1 MEISG
6 SHTFKAPQK
15 LVWQVITDPATLR
28 KCLPGCEE
36 FELQGDGSY
45 KVTLTLGIG
54 AIKGTY
60 TGMVHML
67 NEQPYDSY
75 DLKVSAKG
83 GAGFVDGKGTFVLA
97 PDAKD
102 GEKTVV
108 NYTGEANAGGK
119 IAGLG
124 QRVIKAAAQFVAGQF
139 FKALDKEVTQVQVA
153 GSG

>member
-6 SHTFKAPQK
+6 SHTFDAPQK
-15 LVWQVITDPATLR
+15 LVWHVITDPETLR

-36 FELQGDGSY
+36 FELQENGSY
-45 KVTLTLGIG
+45 KVTMTLGIG

-60 TGMVHML
+60 TGMVQML

-75 DLKVSAKG
+75 ELKVSAKG
-83 GAGFVDGKGTFVLA
+83 GVGFMDGKGKFSLA
-97 PDAKD
+97 PSEKNK
-102 GEKTVV
+102 EKTVV

-139 FKALDKEVTQVQVA
+139 FKALDKEVTKVQA
-153 GSG
+153 GT

>member
-1 MEISG
+1 MEITG
-6 SHTFKAPQK
+6 SHTFKAPQRV
-15 LVWQVITDPATLR
+15 VWQVITDPDTLR

-36 FELQGDGSY
+36 FELQENGSY

-60 TGMVHML
+60 TGMVQML

-83 GAGFVDGKGTFVLA
+83 GAGFVEGNGSFMLA
-97 PDAKD
+97 SDAKD

-108 NYTGEANAGGK
+108 NYRGEANAGGK

-139 FKALDKEVTQVQVA
+139 FKALDKEVMQVV
-153 GSG
+153 GET

>member
-6 SHTFKAPQK
+6 SHTFDAHQQ
-15 LVWQVITDPATLR
+15 LVWRVITDPDTLR
-28 KCLPGCEE
+28 RCLPGCEE
-36 FELQGDGSY
+36 FELQENGSY

-60 TGMVHML
+60 TGMVQML

-83 GAGFVDGKGTFVLA
+83 GVGFVDGKGTFALA
-97 PDAKD
+97 PSEKD

-108 NYTGEANAGGK
+108 NYRGEANAGGK

-124 QRVIKAAAQFVAGQF
+124 QRVIKSAAQFVAGKF
-139 FKALDKEVTQVQVA
+139 FKELDKVVESVKRET
-153 GSG
+153 

>member
-6 SHTFKAPQK
+6 SHTFDAPQK

-36 FELQGDGSY
+36 FELQENGSY
-45 KVTLTLGIG
+45 KVTMTLGIG

-67 NEQPYDSY
+67 NERPYDSY
-75 DLKVSAKG
+75 ELKVSAKG
-83 GAGFVDGKGTFVLA
+83 GVGFMDGRGKFNLA
-97 PDAKD
+97 PSEKES
-102 GEKTVV
+102 EKTVV
-108 NYTGEANAGGK
+108 TYAGEATAGGK

-139 FKALDKEVTQVQVA
+139 FKALDKEVTKVQA
-153 GSG
+153 GT